1 LGTSGSARPGL
12 GGPTPQ
18 VKIQRA
24 YRAQLK
30 AAGKVVKLVDADFD
44 PGQMQALVV
53 ELRDN
58 LHNALVQLEL
68 RTQDV
73 ERLEARN
80 RFLEAELVRL
90 ERELTNKA
98 KDAIVARQ
106 QGAKA
111 ARSEL
116 TRSTTKAERPSRER
130 DGSIIIT
137 VISFL
142 YPFGPGLRRDDS
154 VLPTWLALLSASLSA
169 EVIRPH
175 DCV

>member
-1 LGTSGSARPGL
+1 
-12 GGPTPQ
+12 
-18 VKIQRA
+18 VEIQRA
-24 YRAQLK
+24 YRARLK

-44 PGQMQALVV
+44 QALVV

-58 LHNALVQLEL
+58 LRNALLKLEL

-106 QGAKA
+106 QAVKRA
-111 ARSEL
+111 DRN
-116 TRSTTKAERPSRER
+116 
-130 DGSIIIT
+130 
-137 VISFL
+137 
-142 YPFGPGLRRDDS
+142 
-154 VLPTWLALLSASLSA
+154 
-169 EVIRPH
+169 
-175 DCV
+175 